1 MNNKKNEYKKNKK
14 RKVMKNI
21 TKKLN
26 FIFYVL
32 MEQILR

>member
-1 MNNKKNEYKKNKK
+1 MNNKKNKK